1 MTHRI
6 WLTALTGFGLFGVA
20 ATALAAG
27 QASAPDQTAAQ
38 RGEYLARA
46 GDCVACHS
54 VPGGKP
60 FAGGL
65 KIDSPFGTIVST
77 NITPDPDAGIGN
89 YSRDQFAAALREGKR
104 ADGANLYPAMPYPSY
119 AKLSD
124 DDIDALYAY
133 FMNGVEPVADKAPE
147 SDVSFPF
154 NQRWGI
160 SLWNWMF
167 ADAEAFEPASG
178 QSEQLARGAY
188 LVEGLGHCG
197 SCHTPRGLLFQEKA
211 LDDSD
216 DAYLTGETLGGW
228 WAPNLRGG
236 GDGDAGLQN
245 WSADDIVDYLA
256 TGRNDHSA
264 VVGEM
269 TSVVANSTSHLNDD
283 DLQAIAAYLKSLPRQ
298 ASDDQGDADENADA
312 RTTPEQT
319 EKMLTAADVDDKP
332 GARLY
337 LDNCNACHFANGQ
350 GAPQVF
356 PSLVDNALVNADD
369 PTGLVHV
376 ILAGARLPS
385 TPNKPEA
392 LAMPD
397 FGWRLSDDEAAQL
410 ATFVRGAWGNYGDA
424 VTADQVAKVRK
435 DLPEDR
441 ESSKPDFVD

>member
-1 MTHRI
+1 MTHRY
-6 WLTALTGFGLFGVA
+6 WLAALLGCGLAGVA
-20 ATALAAG
+20 A
-27 QASAPDQTAAQ
+27 SATAAEQ
-38 RGEYLARA
+38 TEVERGAYLARA
-46 GDCVACHS
+46 GDCVACHTA
-54 VPGGKP
+54 PGGKP

-65 KIDSPFGTIVST
+65 EIESPFGTIIST

-133 FMNGVEPVADKAPE
+133 FMQGVEPVSEKAKE
-147 SDVSFPF
+147 SDIGFPF

-160 SLWNWMF
+160 GLWNWLF
-167 ADAEAFEPASG
+167 ADAEAFEPKAG

-188 LVEGLGHCG
+188 LVQGLGHCG

-236 GDGDAGLQN
+236 GDSGSGLQN

-264 VVGEM
+264 VTGEM
-269 TSVVANSTSHLNDD
+269 TSVVANSTSYLSDD
-283 DLQAIAAYLKSLPRQ
+283 DLQAIAAYLKSLSRG
-298 ASDDQGDADENADA
+298 ADDEQEAQSE
-312 RTTPEQT
+312 TTPEQT
-319 EKMLTAADVDDKP
+319 EQMLTAADVADKP

-337 LDNCNACHFANGQ
+337 LDNCNACHFANGR
-350 GAPQVF
+350 GAPQTF
-356 PSLVDNALVNADD
+356 PSLVDNELVNADD
-369 PTGLVHV
+369 PTGLIHV
-376 ILAGARLPS
+376 ILAGARMPS
-385 TPNKPEA
+385 TPGKPEA

-410 ATFVRGAWGNYGDA
+410 ATFVRGAWGNHGGE
-424 VTADQVAKVRK
+424 VSADQVAKVRENLPQ
-435 DLPEDR
+435 DL
-441 ESSKPDFVD
+441 ESSKPDFQD

>member
-1 MTHRI
+1 MIHRYWMPALI
-6 WLTALTGFGLFGVA
+6 GCGVLGTATIA
-20 ATALAAG
+20 M
-27 QASAPDQTAAQ
+27 AAQ
-38 RGEYLARA
+38 QSEVERGAYLARA
-46 GDCVACHS
+46 GDCVACHTA
-54 VPGGKP
+54 PEGKP

-65 KIDSPFGTIVST
+65 KIESPFGTIVST
-77 NITPDPDAGIGN
+77 NITPDPEAGIGN
-89 YSRDQFAAALREGKR
+89 YSRDEFAAALREGKR

-119 AKLSD
+119 AKLTD

-133 FMNGVEPVADKAPE
+133 FMQGIEPVAEKAPE

-167 ADAEAFEPASG
+167 ADADTFEPEPG

-188 LVEGLGHCG
+188 LVQGLGHCG

-216 DAYLTGETLGGW
+216 DAYLTGETLEGW

-236 GDGDAGLQN
+236 GGDDNGGRGLQN
-245 WSADDIVDYLA
+245 WSADDIVAYLA

-264 VVGEM
+264 VTGEM
-269 TSVVANSTSHLNDD
+269 TSVVANSTSHLSDE
-283 DLQAIAAYLKSLPRQ
+283 DLHAMAAYLKSLPR
-298 ASDDQGDADENADA
+298 AADGEKST
-312 RTTPEQT
+312 RSETTPEQT
-319 EKMLTAADVDDKP
+319 EKMLTAADVEGKP

-356 PSLVDNALVNADD
+356 PSLVDNELVNADD

-385 TPNKPEA
+385 TPDKPEA

-397 FGWRLSDDEAAQL
+397 FGWRLSDEEAAQL
-410 ATFVRGAWGNYGDA
+410 ATFVRGAWGNHGGE
-424 VTADQVAKVRK
+424 VTADQVAEVRK
-435 DLPEDR
+435 SLPEDR
-441 ESSKPDFVD
+441 QSSKPDFVD